1 MYGVRNKEVCIIK
14 KKLEIQIVLAKKWL
28 NIMIF
33 NNIEWNVSGMNGVFV
48 LIQLFNPSG
57 MISLYIQY
65 VKSVTYSCLQW
76 NLVTF

>member
-1 MYGVRNKEVCIIK
+1 
-14 KKLEIQIVLAKKWL
+14 
-28 NIMIF
+28 MIF